1 MEDTH
6 EVSQREP
13 IICNN
18 ALYLMELCKVGGI
31 QGLVSEN
38 TVNGE
43 ILDRTELL
51 LRNETVEGR
60 TFQLFS
66 DDCDCLSNVSFAI
79 MYLRN
84 IGVSLKKN
92 RMKI

>member
-51 LRNETVEGR
+51 LRNERQWKEEHFSFSVMTV
-60 TFQLFS
+60 T
-66 DDCDCLSNVSFAI
+66 V
-79 MYLRN
+79 
-84 IGVSLKKN
+84 
-92 RMKI
+92 

>member
-1 MEDTH
+1 MQDTH

-31 QGLVSEN
+31 QGLISEN

-51 LRNETVEGR
+51 LKKIKDSGR
-60 TFQLFS
+60 KNILAFQWGL
-66 DDCDCLSNVSFAI
+66 
-79 MYLRN
+79 
-84 IGVSLKKN
+84 
-92 RMKI
+92 